1 MLARVPAT
9 AAPELEIKFQL
20 GAGAVEAL
28 ERELFPADQATVSR
42 MHAVY
47 FDTPGHVLRDAGFS
61 LRVRRK
67 GERHI
72 QTLKHRA
79 GGGLFQRD
87 EWETPVAG
95 PDLDLDALAG
105 TPAEAVVADAPLS
118 PAFVVEVERRIH
130 IWTQGETRIEVSFDT
145 GLITADARSEPIAEL
160 ELELL
165 AGSPSALFQL
175 ARRLL
180 GEADLTLLL
189 ESKAERGYRLAG
201 HDGVAALKAQ
211 KTAVGPATTGAQ
223 AFQLIAREALVQIAG
238 NARLLQRAH
247 NPDVLHQAR
256 VGLRRLRAALAVFKD
271 MLDPEGLNMARAET
285 KWLAGEL
292 SQARDFD
299 VFLQSVTG
307 PDEVEEKAGRAAFF
321 RALRHAQAEAYE
333 RALAAVRCERFRIM
347 LLALAEWIE
356 VGGWSRL
363 ASDRQRALREGS
375 AAALAAPVMERLDQR
390 FRRRSRGFRHL
401 DAEARHDIRKQ
412 GKKLRYATA
421 FFGEAFPDHPKR
433 RARQIVALKTVQ
445 DRLGELNDLA
455 VARVVVAKVVG
466 KRTGELARAARRELE
481 RLVRDEDDL
490 LRAARDAL
498 KVYRRARAFW
508 PEPDGDEAVN
518 LSPPSLRSA

>member
-28 ERELFPADQATVSR
+28 EGELFPADQAVVSR

-47 FDTPGHVLRDAGFS
+47 FDTPGHALRNAGFG
-61 LRVRRK
+61 LRVRRR
-67 GERHI
+67 GERYV

-79 GGGLFQRD
+79 RGGLFERD

-95 PDLDLDALAG
+95 PDLDLDALAA
-105 TPAEAVVADAPLS
+105 TPAHATLAGAPLS
-118 PAFVVEVERRIH
+118 PAFVVEVERRAH
-130 IWTQGETRIEVSFDT
+130 VWSQGETRIEVSFDT
-145 GLITADARSEPIAEL
+145 GLITADTRSEPIAEL

-165 AGSPSALFQL
+165 AGSPAVLFQL
-175 ARRLL
+175 AHRLL
-180 GEADLTLLL
+180 GVADLTLLL

-211 KTAVGPATTGAQ
+211 KTAVGPATTSGE
-223 AFQLIAREALVQIAG
+223 AFQLIARDALVQIAG
-238 NARLLQRAH
+238 NTRLLQRAH

-256 VGLRRLRAALAVFKD
+256 VGLRRMRAALTVFRE
-271 MLDPEGLNMARAET
+271 MLDPEGLNIARAET

-299 VFLQSVTG
+299 VFLQRVAIR
-307 PDEVEEKAGRAAFF
+307 DEFEESAGRAAFF

-333 RALAAVRCERFRIM
+333 RALAAVRSERFR
-347 LLALAEWIE
+347 LLLLTLAEWIE
-356 VGGWSRL
+356 VGGWTRM
-363 ASDRQRALREGS
+363 ADDRARSLRDGP
-375 AAALAAPVMERLDQR
+375 ATVLAAQVMERLDHR

-401 DAEARHDIRKQ
+401 GVEARHDVRKQ

-421 FFGEAFPDHPKR
+421 FFGEAFLDHPRR
-433 RARQIVALKTVQ
+433 RARQIAALKVVQ

-490 LRAARDAL
+490 LDAARDAL
-498 KVYRRARAFW
+498 KAYRRARAFW
-508 PEPDGDEAVN
+508 PEPDGDEALN

>member
-1 MLARVPAT
+1 MLARVPAK

-28 ERELFPADQATVSR
+28 ERELFPADQAAVSR

-47 FDTPGHVLRDAGFS
+47 FDTPSHILRDASFS

-67 GERHI
+67 GDRYV

-79 GGGLFQRD
+79 AGGLFERD

-95 PDLDLDALAG
+95 PDLDLDALTA
-105 TPAEAVVADAPLS
+105 TPAHAALS
-118 PAFVVEVERRIH
+118 GALLTPTFVVEVERRVH
-130 IWTQGETRIEVSFDT
+130 IWTQDDTRIEVSFDT

-165 AGSPSALFQL
+165 AGSPAVLFQL
-175 ARRLL
+175 ARHLQA
-180 GEADLTLLL
+180 EADLTLLL

-211 KTAVGPATTGAQ
+211 KTAVGPSTPGGQ
-223 AFQLIAREALVQIAG
+223 AFQLIGRDALVQIAG

-256 VGLRRLRAALAVFKD
+256 VGLRRMRAALAVFKA
-271 MLDPEGLNMARAET
+271 MLDPEGLNLARAET

-299 VFLQSVTG
+299 VFLQRVAVR
-307 PDEVEEKAGRAAFF
+307 DEIEDNPGRAAFF

-333 RALAAVRCERFRIM
+333 RALAAVRSARFRA
-347 LLALAEWIE
+347 LLLTLAEWIE
-356 VGGWSRL
+356 IGAWSRQ
-363 ASDRQRALREGS
+363 AGERHRALREGP
-375 AAALAAPVMERLDQR
+375 AAALAAPVMERLDHR

-401 DAEARHDIRKQ
+401 DVDTRHDVRKQ

-421 FFGEAFPDHPKR
+421 FFGEAFPEHPKR
-433 RARQIVALKTVQ
+433 RARQIAALKAVQ

-466 KRTGELARAARRELE
+466 KRTGDLARAARRELE

-490 LRAARDAL
+490 LRSARDAL
-498 KVYRRARAFW
+498 KAYRRTRAFW
-508 PEPDGDEAVN
+508 PEPDGDEDLN
-518 LSPPSLRSA
+518 LSPPSLRRA